1 MTSPK
6 SFTTIFLDR
15 DGVLNVDI
23 DGVARP
29 DQVRWLPGARE
40 AVAAFGAAG
49 WRTAVVTNQSG
60 VAKGFYSAADV
71 DAVHAHMAAE
81 LAQIGAR
88 LDHFAVCTHHPD
100 PLRPGGVTELKGP
113 CRCRKPGTGL
123 LDEAS
128 AKWSVDPATSVII
141 GDRWSDIAAGHRFGV
156 LAIGVRTGHG
166 LADPPSDVLAAVA
179 RPDLIVPD
187 LAEAARVL
195 LEDGPRA
202 MALVQDQPERAVWLL
217 AGDTPA
223 ERGALGFSV
232 ARALRSRGHRP
243 LVVRAD
249 DWLLPGGDDGPDGG
263 GEDLHLDQLEVD
275 IRLLLD
281 GVAVTAP
288 GRDPFGRAS
297 VSGWRYDPRAR
308 APILVQGTAAP
319 MLAERFPEALGA
331 VRLAP

>member
-1 MTSPK
+1 M
-6 SFTTIFLDR
+6 
-15 DGVLNVDI
+15 
-23 DGVARP
+23 
-29 DQVRWLPGARE
+29 
-40 AVAAFGAAG
+40 
-49 WRTAVVTNQSG
+49 
-60 VAKGFYSAADV
+60 
-71 DAVHAHMAAE
+71 
-81 LAQIGAR
+81 
-88 LDHFAVCTHHPD
+88 
-100 PLRPGGVTELKGP
+100 TELKGP

-202 MALVQDQPERAVWLL
+202 MALVQDQPERGVWLL

-232 ARALRSRGHRP
+232 ARAWQPTHLVRP
-243 LVVRAD
+243 RHPVDIDVQHAVAVEE
-249 DWLLPGGDDGPDGG
+249 DGG
-263 GEDLHLDQLEVD
+263 EGL
-275 IRLLLD
+275 R
-281 GVAVTAP
+281 
-288 GRDPFGRAS
+288 
-297 VSGWRYDPRAR
+297 
-308 APILVQGTAAP
+308 
-319 MLAERFPEALGA
+319 
-331 VRLAP
+331 

>member
-6 SFTTIFLDR
+6 PLTTIFLDR

-60 VAKGFYSAADV
+60 VAKGFYTADDV

-81 LAQIGAR
+81 LAEIGAR

-128 AKWSVDPATSVII
+128 ARWRVDLNASVII

-166 LADPPSDVLAAVA
+166 LADPPSEALAALA

-195 LEDGPRA
+195 LELGPRA
-202 MALVQDQPERAVWLL
+202 LDLVERVPDRPLWLL
-217 AGDTPA
+217 DGATPA
-223 ERGALGFSV
+223 ARAAFGFSV
-232 ARALRSRGHRP
+232 ARALRIRGCRP
-243 LVVRAD
+243 LLVRAD
-249 DWLLPGGDDGPDGG
+249 DWLSPGAADGG
-263 GEDLHLDQLEVD
+263 AASRLDQLEVD
-275 IRLLLD
+275 VRRLLD

-288 GRDPFGRAS
+288 GPDPFGRPCAP
-297 VSGWRYDPRAR
+297 GWRYDPRGR
-308 APILVQGTAAP
+308 APILVHGVAAP
-319 MLAERFPEALGA
+319 LLASRLPEALG
-331 VRLAP
+331 LIAPPPEA